1 MFQITG
7 VEAYLR
13 CNTVEFPFADRLVYF
28 RMLTNETEAN
38 PAACGKGSI
47 NRLVLST
54 TEHGVFNIV
63 LFKKQH

>member
-1 MFQITG
+1 
-7 VEAYLR
+7 
-13 CNTVEFPFADRLVYF
+13 
-28 RMLTNETEAN
+28 MLTNETEAN

-63 LFKKQH
+63 LFKKQHWLKPHTSCPLKSAQIDRSAS